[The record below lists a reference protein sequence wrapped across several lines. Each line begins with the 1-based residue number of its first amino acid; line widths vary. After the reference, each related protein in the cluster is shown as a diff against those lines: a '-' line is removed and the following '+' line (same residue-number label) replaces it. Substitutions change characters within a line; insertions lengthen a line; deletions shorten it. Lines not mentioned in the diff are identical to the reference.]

1 MTIVNQNLMPAIKK
15 YSTKEFNVDA
25 CFNCGNCTAVCPIS
39 DEEHQ
44 FPRYLLRYAQVGLK
58 DKLLSNHLMWVCAYC
73 NDCSD
78 TCPRDAE
85 PGEFVM
91 ATRRWAMGQYEI
103 TGIGRFLNAHSWA
116 GVLAMVSIFFFSL
129 LLFGLFSTGNI
140 SSERPIRLFDLISK
154 EVVEVVGILT
164 AAVVL
169 GVIGL
174 SILNEYF
181 IISKQYEPS
190 IENGI
195 ARAFETRK
203 KDKKLNSSYH
213 LLFSPVIMLKQAIV
227 VIFKEV
233 LAQYLHL
240 KCALSAHNA
249 DARSEFI
256 RNRYLSHL
264 MILWGFLGLGV
275 ATLANMFL
283 KPDANSFV
291 DILFPVR
298 LLGIVSG
305 ILLMVGVTRASYNRL
320 RKSSRYSSH
329 SLICDWVF
337 LFNLFFI
344 GLTGFLITA
353 TYYITNI
360 PAEWAYWLFV
370 VHMIFVIELV
380 LLAPFGKMAH
390 VWYRSFA
397 LWIHYGLNARQTKLK
412 FELKKA
418 KARAKAEKKKAK
430 AAKAA

>member
-1 MTIVNQNLMPAIKK
+1 
-15 YSTKEFNVDA
+15 
-25 CFNCGNCTAVCPIS
+25 
-39 DEEHQ
+39 
-44 FPRYLLRYAQVGLK
+44 
-58 DKLLSNHLMWVCAYC
+58 
-73 NDCSD
+73 
-78 TCPRDAE
+78 
-85 PGEFVM
+85 
-91 ATRRWAMGQYEI
+91 
-103 TGIGRFLNAHSWA
+103 
-116 GVLAMVSIFFFSL
+116 
-129 LLFGLFSTGNI
+129 
-140 SSERPIRLFDLISK
+140 
-154 EVVEVVGILT
+154 
-164 AAVVL
+164 
-169 GVIGL
+169 
-174 SILNEYF
+174 
-181 IISKQYEPS
+181 
-190 IENGI
+190 
-195 ARAFETRK
+195 
-203 KDKKLNSSYH
+203 
-213 LLFSPVIMLKQAIV
+213 
-227 VIFKEV
+227 
-233 LAQYLHL
+233 
-240 KCALSAHNA
+240 
-249 DARSEFI
+249 
-256 RNRYLSHL
+256 

-305 ILLMVGVTRASYNRL
+305 ILLMIGVTRASYNRL

-412 FELKKA
+412 VKLKRA
-418 KARAKAEKKKAK
+418 KARGKAEKKKAK